1 MEILLMF
8 DGLWCGVR
16 GTLDDL
22 DDPERGD
29 TVRHPFFQNVLSVLI
44 TVLRFPSID
53 YCVLMCFAAV
63 WTYFYFMF
71 PFICSRSFELLILGI
86 PGFLLLLTNVDF
98 NNHWPMKMEI
108 ITRSKESLRAG
119 YYCTP
124 YCNWR
129 LAFFLGREPQ
139 LLGVFQQVN
148 KKDWIDE
155 PPNIE
160 PFVHFG
166 WRAGCEGELTHITHA
181 FFFSSKLGCPFS
193 PVISPGHEELGW
205 FMMIWCPASEP
216 PYIHRWFPTC
226 GISQRWN
233 RCLAVPTARHDPFWR
248 RSGFC
253 RCPAPSVVNK
263 DGTKTVGAPSAFS
276 RQLVAFGGHVCLK
289 IGDDRMMTS
298 ND

>member
-181 FFFSSKLGCPFS
+181 FFFSQNWGAPF
-193 PVISPGHEELGW
+193 HQ
-205 FMMIWCPASEP
+205 
-216 PYIHRWFPTC
+216 WFPQDMKNLDDLWWFGVQHRNPRIFT
-226 GISQRWN
+226 GDSQ
-233 RCLAVPTARHDPFWR
+233 LAGYHNGEIDASPFR
-248 RSGFC
+248 QQGTTLSGGGAGF
-253 RCPAPSVVNK
+253 
-263 DGTKTVGAPSAFS
+263 VGAQLLLWSTRTALRRWARPALFLGSWLPSG
-276 RQLVAFGGHVCLK
+276 VMCVWK
-289 IGDDRMMTS
+289 
-298 ND
+298 

>member
-181 FFFSSKLGCPFS
+181 FFF
-193 PVISPGHEELGW
+193 
-205 FMMIWCPASEP
+205 
-216 PYIHRWFPTC
+216 
-226 GISQRWN
+226 
-233 RCLAVPTARHDPFWR
+233 
-248 RSGFC
+248 
-253 RCPAPSVVNK
+253 
-263 DGTKTVGAPSAFS
+263 
-276 RQLVAFGGHVCLK
+276 LK
-289 IGDDRMMTS
+289 IGVPLFTSDFPRTWRTWMIYDDLVSSIGTPVYSQVIPNLWDITTVKSMPRRS
-298 ND
+298 DSKARPFLEEERVLSVPSSFCGQQGRH